1 MCPKSLKNTR
11 RAPRATILHEF
22 FQRLFRHRD
31 ASGVTPLGDC
41 AAGGR
46 CAVGAGG
53 LQWHGG
59 GDVDRHCVD
68 GHISRLPGGTGVA
81 RTADLEPKLHD
92 EGVACEHDGGSR
104 EVGQPQRSVGLDDR
118 RAGELYNRHH
128 HGGLQFG
135 RDVYDNGTEHGLALT
150 PVGTSGQA
158 LGQVTL
164 NLTLDPANDLSEVP
178 HIETSRPNE

>member
-1 MCPKSLKNTR
+1 MCPKSLKNTC

-22 FQRLFRHRD
+22 
-31 ASGVTPLGDC
+31 
-41 AAGGR
+41 
-46 CAVGAGG
+46 
-53 LQWHGG
+53 
-59 GDVDRHCVD
+59 
-68 GHISRLPGGTGVA
+68 
-81 RTADLEPKLHD
+81 
-92 EGVACEHDGGSR
+92 
-104 EVGQPQRSVGLDDR
+104 DDR

-178 HIETSRPNE
+178 HTETSRPNE